1 MSSSYGGSASSSAPP
16 DYYGISNV
24 DMSTMVDRNQ
34 PMYMNLPI
42 SVAELDIEPL
52 EVIENEP
59 LHIPWPRFLSQSSR
73 TQRLDASVDE
83 PPESTQETWNQ
94 LLELQNNMY
103 QAQLQ
108 LSQLGQALAQS
119 EIQTNRTDRM
129 AVSVGQAGG
138 SGNLTGKVDQHAV
151 SSNKHGSATDP
162 RVRMVRIPVA
172 DVNKN
177 ADHTRGKKTKGMK
190 FIGFEGPSRRKQE
203 KQEMRNRQSTNALAN
218 TSSNSSTEISA
229 SHPPFQL
236 QWKLP
241 VLLLMEEI
249 MEEILDQ
256 LIGCLS
262 HYLQGFIHPRWC
274 RILYFFHQQ
283 Y

>member
-1 MSSSYGGSASSSAPP
+1 MGIFGLQLLLLLPFGVQGSAILQLSLLFEAVISDGGIMSSSYGGASSSGPQG
-16 DYYGISNV
+16 YGISNV

-42 SVAELDIEPL
+42 STVAELDIEPL

-83 PPESTQETWNQ
+83 PPEGPTQETWNQ
-94 LLELQNNMY
+94 PLELQNNMY

-119 EIQTNRTDRM
+119 EIQTNFDRM
-129 AVSVGQAGG
+129 AVSGQAGG
-138 SGNLTGKVDQHAV
+138 SGNLTGKFDQKHAV

-162 RVRMVRIPVA
+162 GRVRMVRIPVA

-190 FIGFEGPSRRKQE
+190 FFGFEGPSRRKQE

-229 SHPPFQL
+229 GHPPFQL
-236 QWKLP
+236 Q
-241 VLLLMEEI
+241 
-249 MEEILDQ
+249 
-256 LIGCLS
+256 
-262 HYLQGFIHPRWC
+262 
-274 RILYFFHQQ
+274 
-283 Y
+283 